1 MSEFIKNG
9 DRIVTKPDGFDY
21 NLIPG
26 KVYNLN
32 YDRFKQY
39 SYIEEDGNLEL
50 PKKIYNEDTFF
61 IKRILDSFN
70 TDTSNVGVLL
80 SGLKGSGKSLTT
92 KIVANRS
99 NLPIL
104 VVNSTYPSGELKD
117 FFTEFKTPVCVIFD
131 EIDKNERYWDTKQM
145 LNFLDG
151 IQSTAKKLVMMTCN
165 ETCDLSEYILDRCS
179 RIKYFKEYN
188 GLELD
193 VIKELVSDI
202 LGKDDDELAEYIHT
216 FIKILSFDNI
226 ITYLK
231 EILQYPDHDRYEL
244 LDDMNITVDKK

>member
-9 DRIVTKPDGFDY
+9 DQIVTKPEGLDY
-21 NLIPG
+21 DLIPG

-32 YDRFKQY
+32 YDRYKEY

-50 PKKIYNEDTFF
+50 PNKIYSEDTFF

-70 TDTSNVGVLL
+70 TDISNIGVLL

-92 KIVANRS
+92 KLVAKRS

-104 VVNSTYPSGELKD
+104 VVSSTYPSGELKD

-131 EIDKNERYWDTKQM
+131 EIDKNGRYWDTKQM

-165 ETCDLSEYILDRCS
+165 ETWRLS
-179 RIKYFKEYN
+179 
-188 GLELD
+188 
-193 VIKELVSDI
+193 
-202 LGKDDDELAEYIHT
+202 
-216 FIKILSFDNI
+216 
-226 ITYLK
+226 
-231 EILQYPDHDRYEL
+231 
-244 LDDMNITVDKK
+244 

>member
-9 DRIVTKPDGFDY
+9 SEIVTKPDGFDY
-21 NLIPG
+21 DLIPG
-26 KVYNLN
+26 KIYNLN
-32 YDRFKQY
+32 HNRYKDY
-39 SYIEEDGNLEL
+39 SYIEEDGKLEL
-50 PKKIYNEDTFF
+50 PSKIYNEDTFF

-70 TDTSNVGVLL
+70 TDVSNIGVLL
-80 SGLKGSGKSLTT
+80 SGLKGSGKSLTA
-92 KIVANRS
+92 KLIAKRS

-104 VVNSTYPSGELKD
+104 IVSSSFPSSELKG

-131 EIDKNERYWDTKQM
+131 EVDKNDRYWDTTQM

-151 IQSTAKKLVMMTCN
+151 IQSTAKKLVIMTCN

-179 RIKYFKEYN
+179 RIKYFKKYD
-188 GLELD
+188 GIELNI
-193 VIKELVSDI
+193 IKELVSDI
-202 LGKDDDELAEYIHT
+202 LGKVDDELAEYIQT
-216 FIKILSFDNI
+216 FIKVLSFDNI

-231 EILQYPDHDRYEL
+231 EILQYPDHDKYEL

>member
-32 YDRFKQY
+32 YDRYKEY

-50 PKKIYNEDTFF
+50 PNKIYSEDTFF

-70 TDTSNVGVLL
+70 TDISNIGVLL

-92 KIVANRS
+92 KLVAKRS

-104 VVNSTYPSGELKD
+104 VV
-117 FFTEFKTPVCVIFD
+117 
-131 EIDKNERYWDTKQM
+131 
-145 LNFLDG
+145 
-151 IQSTAKKLVMMTCN
+151 
-165 ETCDLSEYILDRCS
+165 
-179 RIKYFKEYN
+179 
-188 GLELD
+188 
-193 VIKELVSDI
+193 
-202 LGKDDDELAEYIHT
+202 
-216 FIKILSFDNI
+216 
-226 ITYLK
+226 
-231 EILQYPDHDRYEL
+231 
-244 LDDMNITVDKK
+244 

>member
-9 DRIVTKPDGFDY
+9 DQIVTKPEGFDY
-21 NLIPG
+21 DLIPG

-32 YDRFKQY
+32 YDRYKEY

-50 PKKIYNEDTFF
+50 PKKIYSEDTFF

-70 TDTSNVGVLL
+70 TDISNIGVLL

-92 KIVANRS
+92 KLVAKRS

-104 VVNSTYPSGELKD
+104 VVSSTYPSGELKD

-145 LNFLDG
+145 P
-151 IQSTAKKLVMMTCN
+151 
-165 ETCDLSEYILDRCS
+165 
-179 RIKYFKEYN
+179 
-188 GLELD
+188 
-193 VIKELVSDI
+193 VS
-202 LGKDDDELAEYIHT
+202 
-216 FIKILSFDNI
+216 
-226 ITYLK
+226 
-231 EILQYPDHDRYEL
+231 
-244 LDDMNITVDKK
+244 

>member
-32 YDRFKQY
+32 YDRYKEY

-50 PKKIYNEDTFF
+50 PNKIYSEDTFF

-70 TDTSNVGVLL
+70 TDISNIGVLL
-80 SGLKGSGKSLTT
+80 SGLKGSGKSLTA
-92 KIVANRS
+92 KLAARKS

-104 VVNSTYPSGELKD
+104 VVSSSFPSSKLKD
-117 FFTEFKTPVCVIFD
+117 IFTAFKTPVCVIFD
-131 EIDKNERYWDTKQM
+131 EIDKNERYWDTEQM

-151 IQSTAKKLVMMTCN
+151 IQSTAKKLVIMTCN

-179 RIKYFKEYN
+179 RIKYFKKYD
-188 GLELD
+188 GLD
-193 VIKELVSDI
+193 SSIIKELVSDI
-202 LGKDDDELAEYIHT
+202 LGKEDNELAEYIHT
-216 FIKILSFDNI
+216 FFNVRSFDNI
-226 ITYLK
+226 ITYLN
-231 EILQYPDHDRYEL
+231 EILMYPEYNKYDL
-244 LDDMNITVDKK
+244 LEDMNITTDKK